1 MKKII
6 IGVLGLVVVMGIA
19 GASYYF
25 YFKESDYGEQKPPK
39 DLSGL
44 IVEPA
49 AVPMKGK
56 TFMVPNAT
64 STQVTLDLV
73 ASTAKRDYPMGR
85 FTATDGVTSQTLV
98 ALDNFTSEFANNLRA
113 VPIMVTLGESE
124 TYYLAILEGEEMKHI
139 NSLPLG
145 ELIKIQSVTRSGNQV
160 TVDYFV
166 HNREQALSEV
176 PALATA
182 AIFDIEGQKV
192 VQAGRDPKNETVVDV
207 KSFVGEYLW
216 KTTKYPDGRTVTP
229 NKLEVFTM
237 LFNANQI
244 SLGTDCNTGSATYKA
259 ETGSSTTFT
268 VDTVASTKMFCE
280 PGQEGEYFSMVQS
293 ITNYEELPSGA
304 LAFTL
309 ADNAVMTFTPKEEA
323 LPFASTTPAQ

>member
-6 IGVLGLVVVMGIA
+6 IGVLGLLVVIGI
-19 GASYYF
+19 GVASYYV

-56 TFMVPNAT
+56 TFMVPTASST
-64 STQVTLDLV
+64 SVTLDFV

-85 FTATDGVTSQTLV
+85 FTAAVGVTAQTLV
-98 ALDNFTSEFANNLRA
+98 ALDNFTSEFVNNLRA
-113 VPIMVTLGESE
+113 VPIMVTLGEAE
-124 TYYLAILEGEEMKHI
+124 TYYLAILQGEEMKHI
-139 NSLPLG
+139 ASLPLG
-145 ELIKIQSVTRSGNQV
+145 ELIKIQSVTRAGNQI
-160 TVDYFV
+160 TVNYFV
-166 HNREQALSEV
+166 HDRVQALSEV
-176 PALATA
+176 PALATT
-182 AIFDIEGQKV
+182 AIFDIEAKTI
-192 VQAGRDPKNETVVDV
+192 VQAGRDPRHETLIEV

-229 NKLEVFTM
+229 NKAEVFTL

-244 SLGTDCNTGSATYKA
+244 SLGTDCNTGSAVYKA
-259 ETGSSTTFT
+259 ETGSTTSFT
-268 VDTVASTKMFCE
+268 VDAIASTKMFCE

-293 ITNYEELPSGA
+293 IRDYSESSNGSLI
-304 LAFTL
+304 FTL
-309 ADNAVMTFTPKEEA
+309 SDKALMTFTPKQDGLEY
-323 LPFASTTPAQ
+323 ASTTSRQ